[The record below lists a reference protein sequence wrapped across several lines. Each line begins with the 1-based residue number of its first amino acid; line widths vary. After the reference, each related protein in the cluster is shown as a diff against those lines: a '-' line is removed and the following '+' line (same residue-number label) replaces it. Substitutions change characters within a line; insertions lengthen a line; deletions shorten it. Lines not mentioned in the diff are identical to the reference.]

1 MKSELNFFTDVTNES
16 FNDLIENRQKPKR
29 RAPAQRKPKSKKKQ
43 TVGVLEKNY
52 PRNQVTVGIV
62 IELPLLCQTDFKL

>member
-1 MKSELNFFTDVTNES
+1 MKSELNFVTDVTNES
-16 FNDLIENRQKPKR
+16 LNYLIENRQKLKQ
-29 RAPAQRKPKSKKKQ
+29 RAPAQRKPKNKKKQ